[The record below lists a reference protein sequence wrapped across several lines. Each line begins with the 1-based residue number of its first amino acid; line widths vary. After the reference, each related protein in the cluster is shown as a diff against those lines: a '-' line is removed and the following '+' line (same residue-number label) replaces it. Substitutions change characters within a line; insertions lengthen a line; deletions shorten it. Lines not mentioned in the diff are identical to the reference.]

1 MPPRIPFASA
11 LRQGLSQLK
20 PSSAHASL
28 STTAAQRAVRHDV
41 SRGASLLSSLEGEP
55 DPNANPTQSA
65 HDIFKKFSARRRDR
79 GVTKEGRQRVASDIV
94 DDRRHN
100 DFMRQLPRR
109 WMTGDVYAPHDLS
122 PSEMAKWRRS
132 RRRDQDIVDLLGLR
146 PLDMYRN
153 FAFVSE
159 FVTPHGRIKGAKD
172 TGLSPVNQRKV
183 AKAIRR
189 AIGTGLHPS
198 VHRHPEMMIRGPDRA
213 VLLPNIPTPASARD
227 AGRSS
232 YSRI

>member
-20 PSSAHASL
+20 PSTHASL
-28 STTAAQRAVRHDV
+28 STSAAPRALRHDV
-41 SRGASLLSSLEGEP
+41 SRGSSLLSSLEGEP
-55 DPNANPTQSA
+55 NPNADPTQAAANIFRGMSA
-65 HDIFKKFSARRRDR
+65 NRRNR
-79 GVTKEGRQRVASDIV
+79 GANNSSPEDRQRLTGELNGAQ
-94 DDRRHN
+94 RHN
-100 DFMRQLPRR
+100 DFMRQMPRR
-109 WMTGDVYAPHDLS
+109 WRTGDVYAPHDLS
-122 PSEMAKWRRS
+122 PAEMAKWRRS

-159 FVTPHGRIKGAKD
+159 FVTPHGRIRGAKD

-198 VHRHPEMMIRGPDRA
+198 VHRHPEIMIRGPDRA
-213 VLLPNIPTPASARD
+213 ALVPSIPTSGKDTARP
-227 AGRSS
+227 SFS
-232 YSRI
+232 LL